1 MTGKSKLAYYM
12 ELASNGTAS
21 DVDLIMENLIDE
33 ITFVDSRFIDYALSL
48 VESSEGVERIA
59 HYLFEGTQIQRN
71 YCTLF
76 FNRRCEK
83 GDWEKVK
90 KAYDMGL
97 IDSKQA
103 FSK

>member
-48 VESSEGVERIA
+48 VESSEGVDRIT

-76 FNRRCEK
+76 FT
-83 GDWEKVK
+83 GGAK
-90 KAYDMGL
+90 KATGRRL
-97 IDSKQA
+97 K
-103 FSK
+103 KPTTWG